1 MGTLN
6 AINPLD
12 NFNKGLRIMFYVQ
25 GGKKINVL
33 AGQHKWTFNE
43 IESEILGQQWSV
55 LS

>member
-1 MGTLN
+1 MC
-6 AINPLD
+6 
-12 NFNKGLRIMFYVQ
+12 K

-43 IESEILGQQWSV
+43 IESEILGQEWRV